1 MLTQDRAAVAE
12 RRIEGLTYGGLGS
25 VELRVALV
33 EELAR
38 VVPFEAA
45 FLPAADPATLLYT
58 GAVRHGMPD
67 GLTAQFLDNEF
78 RIPDVNKFR
87 DLAQLP
93 RAVATLDAVTRG
105 DRSASPRYR
114 DIMGPIGLGDELR
127 VVFRTGQTTWGYACL
142 HRGEGLSFDE
152 REVAFMEHVAP
163 HVAEGLRRA
172 SLMERA
178 VHDASPDGPGIVM
191 LWADLSL
198 AAATPAGERWISELA
213 ATEQPHSRDLPLAVL
228 AVAQALQQVIHSHEA
243 PRLTVRTA
251 SGLSL
256 VLHASHLASP
266 AGRQTAIVIEPASRA
281 QLEPAIVAA
290 YALTRREA
298 QTLTLLLRGLP
309 TKRIATTL
317 DITLHTANDHIKS
330 IFDKTGANSRG
341 DLLATI
347 FHGQNRPRP

>member
-1 MLTQDRAAVAE
+1 MAQ
-12 RRIEGLTYGGLGS
+12 RRIEGLAYGGLGS
-25 VELRVALV
+25 VELRVGLI

-38 VVPFEAA
+38 VVPFETA

-67 GLTAQFLDNEF
+67 GVTPQFLDNEF

-87 DLAQLP
+87 DLARLP
-93 RAVATLDAVTRG
+93 RAVATLDAVTGG
-105 DRSASPRYR
+105 DRAASPRYR

-142 HRGEGLSFDE
+142 HRGEGISFDE

-178 VHDASPDGPGIVM
+178 VHDATLDGPGIVM
-191 LWADLSL
+191 LAADLSL
-198 AAATPAGERWISELA
+198 AAATPAGERWMDELA
-213 ATEQPHSRDLPLAVL
+213 ATEQPRPRGLPLAIL
-228 AVAQALQQVIHSHEA
+228 AVAQALEQVNHSQNA
-243 PRLTVRTA
+243 PRLTVRSA
-251 SGLSL
+251 SGRSL

-266 AGRQTAIVIEPASRA
+266 AGTQTAIVIEPASRA
-281 QLEPAIVAA
+281 QLEPAIVAG
-290 YALTRREA
+290 YALTPREA
-298 QTLTLLLRGLP
+298 ETLTLLLRGLP
-309 TKRIATTL
+309 TKQIATTL
-317 DITLHTANDHIKS
+317 QVTAHTANDHIKS

-341 DLLATI
+341 ELLATI
-347 FHGQNRPRP
+347 FHGQYRPRP